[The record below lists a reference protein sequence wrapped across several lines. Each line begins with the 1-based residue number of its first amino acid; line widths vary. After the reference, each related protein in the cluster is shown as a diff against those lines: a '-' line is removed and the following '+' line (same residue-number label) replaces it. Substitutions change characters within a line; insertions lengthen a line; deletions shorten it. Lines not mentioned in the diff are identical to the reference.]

1 MMKTKMKKLRTK
13 ILTNLTKMT
22 WEVSTG
28 GSPKKVEKEAKKKKR
43 AKYKVDRK
51 G

>member
-1 MMKTKMKKLRTK
+1 M
-13 ILTNLTKMT
+13 
-22 WEVSTG
+22 G
-28 GSPKKVEKEAKKKKR
+28 GIYGRKPKKVEKEAKKKKR